1 MKSLSGTQGGNFQV
15 TLALEGDCGG
25 VYTYTQSLEVPECL
39 DDDNFVANFVGIY
52 TADEGAG
59 AEADL
64 LIAGNR
70 FDVYA
75 STDELL
81 PPFSGQ
87 TSGPEGLPNANL
99 YPLAGIYVQPMAS
112 VFASTGNSFRR
123 LASGVV
129 IHENPGATVSFDAYE
144 EMDAHAAAYA
154 GSYGFAGD
162 ALRMVGT
169 GWQTLRAFNNTIK
182 DCRLG
187 IGAGEAGLTAYTN
200 TISGAEYGITAIVNQ
215 PNFITIGDDNPN
227 LANTVKSSKFGIWA
241 SATDPNGQV
250 DIIGNTVT
258 TADAADGEGI
268 VLLFS
273 KGEAEIRGNTVT
285 VDTAGMGIGL
295 LSSDNAKVLG
305 NTVNLN
311 DAALADAGI
320 SLYGA
325 NQCLI
330 QDNRISGAGTGGA
343 QNEGIRI
350 DYSAGNTYCCNTVD
364 NTRYGV
370 SVVGPSMATDKFRGN
385 TFGNHTAG
393 LWLDSPSAIL
403 GSQEH
408 TENCWNGSGGAVW
421 SGATFSDGQEFPF
434 LVDPGDMACFM
445 PPSVTPAVGWFDD
458 FDNEN
463 VSDVCSQAAC
473 VVEGFNHE
481 SPDIAKIISGEAG
494 SGSVYANTVLWS
506 LSQYLYGETYGL
518 VTSDTS
524 LQNFLN
530 THDHTSVGD
539 FYSLKT
545 GLSNLYHANS
555 SDIAAMKNG
564 LDSLVQQLMELSLLD
579 QEILAAPDSL
589 WQGLISNRNAHID
602 DMETLAA
609 AIESYSATVAAN
621 RTTAAAA
628 LDAQNNGISVH
639 AVYEQNRKAIY
650 RVLLSYIQRNASHF
664 TSTEQRA
671 LELIAQQCPL
681 SGGKAVFDARAL
693 LSIARDSLVWYDA
706 ACNQQQL
713 IQAPENTS
721 SVANT
726 ADVRLF
732 PNPARGEVTV
742 QWGNPLEMEGSLRVF
757 DAIGKLQR
765 EVVLA
770 PGASEYRLSLEGL
783 EKGLYYLDIQT
794 DSAQSTLKL
803 IVSP

>member
-1 MKSLSGTQGGNFQV
+1 MK
-15 TLALEGDCGG
+15 
-25 VYTYTQSLEVPECL
+25 
-39 DDDNFVANFVGIY
+39 
-52 TADEGAG
+52 
-59 AEADL
+59 
-64 LIAGNR
+64 
-70 FDVYA
+70 
-75 STDELL
+75 
-81 PPFSGQ
+81 PPFPGQ
-87 TSGPEGLPNANL
+87 KASPEELPEHNGF
-99 YPLAGIYVQPMAS
+99 PLAGMYINQNNS
-112 VFASTGNSFRR
+112 VFSSLNNNFER
-123 LASGVV
+123 LAAGIVLL
-129 IHENPGATVSFDAYE
+129 GTTGTVEGNGFAEMNAHADAYPTSN
-144 EMDAHAAAYA
+144 YIF
-154 GSYGFAGD
+154 SGD

-182 DCRLG
+182 DCRVG
-187 IGAGEAGLTAYTN
+187 IGAGEAGLTAYSN
-200 TISGAEYGITAIVNQ
+200 TISGAEYGIVGVVNQ
-215 PNFITIGDDNPN
+215 PNFIRIGDDNPS
-227 LANTVKSSKFGIWA
+227 LANIVNSTTNGIWV

-250 DIIGNTVT
+250 DIIQNTVT
-258 TADAADGEGI
+258 TTDPANGEGI

-273 KGEAEIRGNTVT
+273 KGEGEIRGNTVNI
-285 VDTAGMGIGL
+285 DEAGMGIGL
-295 LSSDNAKVLG
+295 LSSDNVRVVG
-305 NTVNLN
+305 NTVNLAN
-311 DAALADAGI
+311 AALADAGI

-325 NQCLI
+325 NQCVI
-330 QDNRISGAGTGGA
+330 QDNDISGAGISGA

-350 DYSAGNTYCCNTVD
+350 SSSSGNTYCCNTVD

-370 SVVGPSMATDKFRGN
+370 SVIGPSMATDKFRGN

-421 SGATFSDGQEFPF
+421 SGATEFEGQQFPF

-473 VVEGFNHE
+473 VIEGFNHE

-530 THDHTSVGD
+530 THDQTSVGD

-545 GLSNLYHANS
+545 GLSGLYHANS

-602 DMETLAA
+602 DMQTLAA

-742 QWGNPLEMEGSLRVF
+742 QWGNPLEMEGSLRVY
-757 DAIGKLQR
+757 DALGRLQK
-765 EVVLA
+765 EIVMES
-770 PGASEYRLSLEGL
+770 GTSEYSLSLESL
-783 EKGLYYLDIQT
+783 EKGLYFIDLQI
-794 DSAQSTLKL
+794 DSGQSTLKL
-803 IVSP
+803 IVAP